1 MYNKLYNMN
10 LNLNLKDRM
19 IILNL
24 VLPQFD
30 TRQNMMLKIAVASKP
45 YLSEREGA
53 QVVTTAAGNGN
64 INIGFKTTEAI
75 SASSAIDFTTEK
87 TRLHEKPH

>member
-1 MYNKLYNMN
+1 
-10 LNLNLKDRM
+10 M

-30 TRQNMMLKIAVASKP
+30 TRQNMMLKIAVSKP
-45 YLSEREGA
+45 YLSERERA

-75 SASSAIDFTTEK
+75 SASSAFDFTTEK